1 MGNEV
6 EGLAEITLLG
16 RKLYCKPGT
25 RIVEILPARFDAEG
39 GAYLGAIVNN
49 RLVSLDAK
57 LYAKASVQPVTV
69 ADANGASIYRRC
81 ATYLLFAAFTDLHP
95 TLRLEVGQ
103 SMGNGYHFR
112 VIGNGDSLPDLQRL
126 VARMREMAANDLP
139 FSRQTLSVEEASDL
153 FQQRGYDDKLK
164 LLRIWPTSTV
174 HVISLGKFADIE
186 HGPVALS
193 TAAIDNFELIP
204 MEPGFV
210 MHFSTGR
217 SPIWRDEMPR
227 HSGKLF
233 ETYRETRQWNGI
245 LGVNTVGEL
254 NELCLSGAVSDII
267 RITEGF
273 HEKKIAKIAD
283 MAAERR
289 PKVRVILIAGPSSS
303 GKTTFSMRLGVQ
315 LMVNGIRPVTVSLDN
330 YYVDRENTPKHA
342 DNSYDFE
349 AIEAIDLELFNNQLS
364 GLLAGQEIRTPKF
377 DFTTGKR
384 ATEDKWQPMRLE
396 DDQVLV
402 IEGIHGLNG
411 RLTAAVPVELKFRIF
426 VSALTQLVIDRAN
439 RVTTSDSRLIRR
451 IVRDR
456 RYRGYKAAETITT
469 WPSVRNGERRNIFPF
484 QDQCD
489 VMFNSALLYEPAVLK
504 VLADRYL
511 LEVPRDHPSA
521 VMAHQLRKFLQLFVP
536 IFPDDVP
543 RTSIL
548 REFIGGSYFSY

>member
-6 EGLAEITLLG
+6 ERLAEITLLNK
-16 RKLYCKPGT
+16 KLHCKPGT
-25 RIVEILPARFDAEG
+25 RIVEILPTRSDPEG
-39 GAYLGAIVNN
+39 RAYLGAVVNN
-49 RLVSLDAK
+49 RLVSLDSK
-57 LYAKASVQPVTV
+57 LYAKANVQPVTV
-69 ADANGASIYRRC
+69 ADPNGASIYRRC
-81 ATYLLFAAFTDLHP
+81 ATYLLFAAFIDRHP
-95 TLRLEVGQ
+95 DLRLEVGQ

-112 VIGNGDSLPDLQRL
+112 VLGNGHSLPDLQAL
-126 VARMREMAANDLP
+126 VARVREIARDDVP
-139 FSRQTLSVEEASDL
+139 FSRQTLSIEEASDL

-174 HVISLGKFADIE
+174 HVISIGKFCDIE

-193 TAAIDNFELIP
+193 TAAIDDVELIP

-210 MHFSTGR
+210 MHFTSGR
-217 SPIWRDEMPR
+217 SPSWREDMPKN
-227 HSGKLF
+227 SGKLF
-233 ETYRETRQWNGI
+233 ETYRETRQWNEI

-254 NELCLSGAVSDII
+254 NELCLSGAVADII

-283 MAAERR
+283 IAAERR

-315 LMVNGIRPVTVSLDN
+315 LRVNGIRPVTVSLDN
-330 YYVDRENTPKHA
+330 YYVDRESTPRHP
-342 DNSYDFE
+342 DGSFDFE
-349 AIEAIDLELFNNQLS
+349 AIEAIDLKLFNDHLS
-364 GLLAGQEIRTPKF
+364 GLLAGKEIRTPKF
-377 DFTTGKR
+377 DFTSGKR
-384 ATEDKWQPMRLE
+384 APEDKWQPMRLE

-402 IEGIHGLNG
+402 IEGIHGLNN
-411 RLTAAVPVELKFRIF
+411 RLTAAVPMELKFRIF

-439 RVTTSDSRLIRR
+439 RVATSDSRLIRR

-456 RYRGYKAAETITT
+456 RYRGYKAAETIAS
-469 WPSVRNGERRNIFPF
+469 WSSVRSGERRNIFPF

-521 VMAHQLRKFLQLFVP
+521 VTAHQLRKFLQLFVP

-548 REFIGGSYFSY
+548 REFIGGSYFNY